1 MTEYIKRFLG
11 VRGVIK
17 NVYLQIYELQ
27 IFLEDRQSSLGYYQ
41 CEGYSAF
48 LQRSHDPYTHT
59 FGFNREDYVTEVK
72 EIYGMQLRVELKL
85 DHIRDIYFDL
95 LDILKC
101 NVELREDILHVQ
113 DDPDNNIEDIVKML
127 QPGVSLDGLD
137 EVMETDQRLTLIVER
152 IYVVIFQGNPM
163 DSFELTG
170 KSELGHILRDLI
182 TETGEAIEVKDRP
195 VNYVDFLLDHRSS
208 GFLEDRGVY
217 HYASYLCTVYE

>member
-27 IFLEDRQSSLGYYQ
+27 IFLEDRQSSLGKHQ

-85 DHIRDIYFDL
+85 DHIRDIFLDL
-95 LDILKC
+95 LDILEC
-101 NVELREDILHVQ
+101 RVDFREDILHVQ

-170 KSELGHILRDLI
+170 KSELGHILRTL
-182 TETGEAIEVKDRP
+182 
-195 VNYVDFLLDHRSS
+195 HRSS
-208 GFLEDRGVY
+208 GAEKRFADLLARFLEDRGVY